1 MTKNMYLKMDRVG
14 YKILINLLVNHKI
27 LVLNRIAILP
37 TIYFNY
43 LIISYKNI
51 MIFYS
56 SVFNETLKKIV
67 KNYQAN
73 KGKIQKRS

>member
-1 MTKNMYLKMDRVG
+1 
-14 YKILINLLVNHKI
+14 
-27 LVLNRIAILP
+27 
-37 TIYFNY
+37 
-43 LIISYKNI
+43 

-73 KGKIQKRS
+73 KEKIQKRSRDQYRNVSTDKKIIFFKKTLPTAEIKKSQTQIEKEEKNV